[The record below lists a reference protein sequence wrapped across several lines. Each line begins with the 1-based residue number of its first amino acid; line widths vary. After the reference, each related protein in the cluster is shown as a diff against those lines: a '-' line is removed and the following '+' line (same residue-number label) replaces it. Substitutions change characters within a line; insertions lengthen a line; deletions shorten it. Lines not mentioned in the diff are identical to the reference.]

1 MLTQLTIADAIE
13 AGRQGMARAE
23 DGAGYG
29 FAEQADRFV
38 ANFARFAELPFS
50 SEEVVARARHYGLAP
65 RDERAWGAAFQRAAR
80 AGIIKRSSETYRRT
94 KGRGTIALKWER
106 A

>member
-1 MLTQLTIADAIE
+1 MLTQLTIEE
-13 AGRQGMARAE
+13 ATAAGHRGMAHAE
-23 DGAGYG
+23 DGAGIG
-29 FAEQADRFV
+29 FAEQDDRFI
-38 ANFARFAELPFS
+38 ANFARFAESPFS

-80 AGIIKRSSETYRRT
+80 AGAIKRSTETYRRT